1 MLRVIVTVT
10 ESILFSR
17 PTLKEMKM
25 PNQDFLQVF
34 VAAHMIREIWSMK
47 DDTIFRP
54 ITWNMSYIFY
64 LWDRSKKYLGCSLRV

>member
-25 PNQDFLQVF
+25 PHQDFLQVF
-34 VAAHMIREIWSMK
+34 VAAHMIREI
-47 DDTIFRP
+47 
-54 ITWNMSYIFY
+54 
-64 LWDRSKKYLGCSLRV
+64 